1 MKGKK
6 ALVLALALTM
16 TLGAVGCGGGK
27 GGNGGTNGGTVT
39 LDDLYIPTYEDNGQQ
54 IRMIADCPP
63 DMSDKTK
70 AEIYK
75 AAGFTAVPIVVGAS
89 DNKPVDTSENGSF
102 VKSLKVCE
110 ELGIDAFIRQHSKW
124 VEETPAEGAPCYFE
138 QSFTGFDFTQYPAVK
153 GFYFVDEPGYDQL
166 EDLGTRHL
174 TWFNENYGGKGYEFF
189 NNLFACHNMTAL
201 SGTVGL
207 SYDDYAEKYLDI
219 LDKAES
225 VNKHHSVDYYTLRK
239 KSDGTPYMFAT
250 NLIAHLDAAERA
262 KAHGVGFSAYVQ
274 TFGGNTDGQSYRIP
288 ASFADINWNVYNI
301 LSLGAHTMKY
311 YSYIGYTNETAM
323 IVEGEPSD
331 IYYWVQQAN
340 EYVKKYEHVLLSF
353 NWEHMYTNVGTGS
366 RSASNEAF
374 DLVRDKVKPITDVKT
389 VTSKYDITMNEFSD
403 KDGTKAFML
412 FNYDDPVYERNNKVK
427 LSFENADGILY
438 YRNGEPTTQVL
449 ENGKFEIE
457 LEAGEGIF
465 AIPLYKK

>member
-16 TLGAVGCGGGK
+16 TLGAVGCGGKSSGGK
-27 GGNGGTNGGTVT
+27 NGGVVTV
-39 LDDLYIPTYEDNGQQ
+39 DDLYIPTYEDNGQQ
-54 IRMIADCPP
+54 IRMMADCPP
-63 DMSDKTK
+63 EMSDKAK

-75 AAGFTAVPIVVGAS
+75 AAGFNAVPIVVGAS
-89 DNKPVDTSENGSF
+89 DNKPVDVSENGSF

-124 VEETPAEGAPCYFE
+124 VEESPVAGQPCYFE
-138 QSFTGFDFTQYPAVK
+138 QSFSNFDFTKYPAVK
-153 GFYFVDEPGYDQL
+153 GFYFVDEPGIKQL
-166 EDLGTRHL
+166 DDLGNRHL

-189 NNLFACHNMTAL
+189 SNLFACHNPTAL
-201 SGTVGL
+201 AGSLGK
-207 SYDDYAEKYLDI
+207 SYDDYAETYLDI

-239 KSDGTPYMFAT
+239 KVDGTPYMYET

-274 TFGGNTDGQSYRIP
+274 TFGGNTDGMSYRIP

-301 LSLGAHTMKY
+301 LSFGAHTMKY

-353 NWEHMYTNVGTGS
+353 NWEHTYTNVGTGS

-374 DLVRDKVKPITDVKT
+374 DLIRDKVKPITDVKT
-389 VTSKYDITMNEFSD
+389 VTSKYDITMSEFSD
-403 KDGTKAFML
+403 KDDTKAFML
-412 FNYDDPVYERNNKVK
+412 FNYDDPCYLRKNKVK
-427 LSFENADGILY
+427 LSFENADGIMY

-449 ENGKFEIE
+449 ENGSFEIE

>member
-16 TLGAVGCGGGK
+16 TLGAVGCGGK
-27 GGNGGTNGGTVT
+27 SGNSGNGGTVT

-54 IRMIADCPP
+54 IRMMADCPP
-63 DMSDKTK
+63 DMSDKAK
-70 AEIYK
+70 AEQYK
-75 AAGFTAVPIVVGAS
+75 AAGFTAVPIVVGAA

-110 ELGIDAFIRQHSKW
+110 EVGLDAFIRQHSKW

-138 QSFTGFDFTQYPAVK
+138 QSFTGFDFSQYPAVK
-153 GFYFVDEPGYDQL
+153 GFYFVDEPGIKQL
-166 EDLGTRHL
+166 DDLGNRHL

-189 NNLFACHNMTAL
+189 SNLFACHNPTAL
-201 SGTVGL
+201 AGSLGK
-207 SYDDYAEKYLDI
+207 SYDDYAETYLDI

-239 KSDGTPYMFAT
+239 KVDGTPYMYET
-250 NLIAHLDAAERA
+250 NLIAHLDAATRA
-262 KAHGVGFSAYVQ
+262 KAHGVGFSAYLQV
-274 TFGGNTDGQSYRIP
+274 FGGNTDGQSYRIP
-288 ASFADINWNVYNI
+288 ASFADINWNMYNI
-301 LSLGAHTMKY
+301 LSFGAHTLKY
-311 YSYIGYTNETAM
+311 YDYIAWTNETSM
-323 IVEGEPSD
+323 IVDGEPTD
-331 IYYWVQQAN
+331 IYYWVQEAN
-340 EYVKKYEHVLLSF
+340 EYVKKYEHVLLAF
-353 NWEHMYTNVGTGS
+353 NWEHTYTNVGTGS

-374 DLVRDKVKPITDVKT
+374 DLIRDKVKPITDVET
-389 VTSKYDITMNEFSD
+389 VKSKYDITMNEFSD

-412 FNYDDPVYERNNKVK
+412 FNYDDPYYLRKNKVQ